1 MGRDARARGVHF
13 ILAPSMNI
21 YRAPMNGR
29 NFEYLGED
37 PYLASRMAVPLI
49 EGIQSQGVIATA
61 KHFVANNME
70 YGPWTTARMLTN
82 EPCARFACGEIF
94 GSLRNR

>member
-1 MGRDARARGVHF
+1 MDLARREGISMGRDARARGVHF
-13 ILAPSMNI
+13 IPAPGMNT

-37 PYLASRMAVPLI
+37 FYLASKMAVPLI

-70 YGPWTTARMLTN
+70 YGRMDHSSDVDERLV
-82 EPCARFACGEIF
+82 CQ
-94 GSLRNR
+94 